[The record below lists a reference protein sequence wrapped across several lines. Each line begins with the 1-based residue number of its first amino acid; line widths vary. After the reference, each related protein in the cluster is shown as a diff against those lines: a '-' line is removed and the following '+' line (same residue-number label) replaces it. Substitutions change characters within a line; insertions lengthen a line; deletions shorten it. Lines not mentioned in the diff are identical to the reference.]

1 MMRSDDVDGDVD
13 ADTEADKKR
22 ALSYNAAGWTG
33 NVVSSLGQMLATLRM
48 SMRGNRDGTG
58 GGKSRGCARSAA
70 SYPATGLIR
79 SSCNTL
85 ERRSEPPTITSNSPI
100 KARDKPVSRG
110 GTVPTPFPDVPIVKK
125 QQHE

>member
-48 SMRGNRDGTG
+48 SMRG
-58 GGKSRGCARSAA
+58 KS
-70 SYPATGLIR
+70 
-79 SSCNTL
+79 
-85 ERRSEPPTITSNSPI
+85 
-100 KARDKPVSRG
+100 
-110 GTVPTPFPDVPIVKK
+110 
-125 QQHE
+125 